1 MQDKE
6 FHFSIGTIPKI
17 SLVFGCWTIGK
28 YLICSPW
35 GGGAGGRKR
44 MIEIKRSG
52 KPPKMMP
59 ICSENKQEK
68 S

>member
-28 YLICSPW
+28 YLICFPC
-35 GGGAGGRKR
+35 GGVGWEKRKR

-52 KPPKMMP
+52 KPPKDDADLL
-59 ICSENKQEK
+59 
-68 S
+68 